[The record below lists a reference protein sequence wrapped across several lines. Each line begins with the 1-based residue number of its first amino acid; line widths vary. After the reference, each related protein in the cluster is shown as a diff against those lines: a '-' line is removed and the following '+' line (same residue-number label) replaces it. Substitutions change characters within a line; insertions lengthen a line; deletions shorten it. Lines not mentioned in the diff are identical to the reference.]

1 MRWLRSALVPAAW
14 DLSALLSVLR
24 PRAELAERNLWW
36 VRLAEWL
43 RHAPLRKEGVQAA
56 ESTAGTSLPV
66 LRLRHLLNVLD
77 RQPEYR
83 AQVIELLART
93 LEDMD
98 ATLLLADFG
107 FAQRM
112 AFFSELAERIQRKLL
127 PGTAE
132 THDLAEFFQL
142 VFSDAGDRHWLEA
155 IDDATLQRIAALLR
169 EAVASSRHPQAA
181 ARWRSALLDAM
192 MFCVSQVRATAF
204 SAEIRTRM
212 SEPARSLS
220 SFRQL
225 ARAFE
230 DLRTLLEADPPQ
242 PARLAPALG
251 HAHAL
256 LDACRRDARTVYD
269 HLEEYG
275 VSVDIVFSLQQL
287 QARLTRIRL
296 LLDCLL
302 SREPARAVRELMV
315 QFADTAQGRRSVRAL
330 LARNYSLLARKM
342 VERSAETG
350 EHYITRNRAE
360 YLQMVWRAAGGGAL
374 TAITVFVKFML
385 TSLGLSPF
393 FTGFAAGLNY
403 AVSFVAIQLA
413 HFTLATKQPAMT
425 APAMAAKLHD
435 VASDEAVER
444 FVDEVAHLIRS
455 QVAGIL
461 GNVAVVLPCVLLVQ
475 LAWQAAFG
483 APLVGVGKAEYTV
496 ASLSLLGWTPLYA
509 AATGVLLFASSIVAG
524 WAENWFVL
532 HRLGSALRWNPRIL
546 ARLGE
551 ARAQRWSAYLQAN
564 VSGFAGNISL
574 GFMLG
579 LVPAVAAFF
588 GIHFDVRHV
597 TLASGQLGA
606 ALGALGW
613 ELVSTPGFWLA
624 VAGIAL
630 TGVLNVTVSFVLAFR
645 LALRSRNIRLKDR
658 ARVYAA
664 VRRRLR
670 RQPFSFLWPVGTPR
684 PQAA

>member
-1 MRWLRSALVPAAW
+1 MRWLRSALAPSVW
-14 DLSALLSVLR
+14 DLSSLLSVLK

-36 VRLAEWL
+36 VRLVEWL
-43 RHAPLRKEGVQAA
+43 RHAPLRREGVEAP
-56 ESTAGTSLPV
+56 ETGTATPLPV
-66 LRLRHLLNVLD
+66 LRLRHLLNLLD
-77 RQPEYR
+77 RQPDYR
-83 AQVIELLART
+83 AQVVELIART

-112 AFFSELAERIQRKLL
+112 AFFGELAERIQRKLL
-127 PGTAE
+127 PGTSQ
-132 THDLAEFFQL
+132 TRDLAELFQL
-142 VFSDAGDRHWLEA
+142 VFSHEDDGAWLAA
-155 IDDATLQRIAALLR
+155 IDDATLERLASLLR
-169 EAVASSRHPQAA
+169 ESVAASRHPRAA
-181 ARWRSALLDAM
+181 EHWRSALLDAV
-192 MFCVSQVRATAF
+192 MFCISQVRATAF
-204 SAEIRTRM
+204 SAEIRTRL
-212 SEPARSLS
+212 SEPARALTP
-220 SFRQL
+220 FRQL
-225 ARAFE
+225 TRAFE
-230 DLRTLLEADPPQ
+230 EVRSLLENPDAT
-242 PARLAPALG
+242 PAQLVPALG
-251 HAHAL
+251 YAHAL

-275 VSVDIVFSLQQL
+275 VSIDIVFALQQL
-287 QARLTRIRL
+287 QARLDRIEL

-302 SREPARAVRELMV
+302 SKEPARAVRELMM
-315 QFADTAQGRRSVRAL
+315 QFADTAQRRRSVRAL

-350 EHYITRNRAE
+350 EHYITRDRGE
-360 YLQMVWRAAGGGAL
+360 YLQMLRRAGGGGAV
-374 TAITVFVKFML
+374 TAVTVFLKFFL

-393 FTGFAAGLNY
+393 FSGFAAGLNY
-403 AVSFVAIQLA
+403 AASFVAIQLA

-425 APAMAAKLHD
+425 APAMASKLND
-435 VASDEAVER
+435 VASDEAVEG
-444 FVDEVAHLIRS
+444 FVDEVAHLIRT
-455 QVAGIL
+455 QAAGIL
-461 GNVAVVLPCVLLVQ
+461 GNVAVVLPCVLVVQ
-475 LAWQAAFG
+475 LLWQAAFG
-483 APLVGVGKAEYTV
+483 APLVAAEKAAYSV
-496 ASLSLLGWTPLYA
+496 ASLSVLGWTPLFA
-509 AATGVLLFASSIVAG
+509 ACTGVLLFASSIVAG

-551 ARAQRWSAYLQAN
+551 ARATRWSAYLQAN

-579 LVPAVAAFF
+579 LVPAFASFF

-613 ELVSTPGFWLA
+613 ELVYTPGFWLA

-630 TGVLNVTVSFVLAFR
+630 TGVLNVSVSFLLAFR

-658 ARVYAA
+658 ARLYAA
-664 VRRRLR
+664 VRSRLR
-670 RQPFSFLWPVGTPR
+670 QHPASFLLPTRTLKAQPT
-684 PQAA
+684 

>member
-1 MRWLRSALVPAAW
+1 MRRLRSVLAPAAW
-14 DLSALLSVLR
+14 DLSSLLSVLK

-36 VRLAEWL
+36 VRLVEWL
-43 RHAPLRKEGVQAA
+43 RHAPLRKEGVDTP
-56 ESTAGTSLPV
+56 EAGNATPRPV
-66 LRLRHLLNVLD
+66 LRLRHLLGLLD

-83 AQVIELLART
+83 AQVVELIART

-107 FAQRM
+107 FAQRR
-112 AFFSELAERIQRKLL
+112 AFFGELAERVQRKLL
-127 PGTAE
+127 PGTSQ
-132 THDLAEFFQL
+132 TRDLAELFQL
-142 VFSDAGDRHWLEA
+142 VFADEDDAGWLRA
-155 IDDATLQRIAALLR
+155 VDDATLEKLAALLR
-169 EAVASSRHPQAA
+169 EAVAASRHPQAA
-181 ARWRSALLDAM
+181 AHWRSALLDAM
-192 MFCVSQVRATAF
+192 MFCISQVRATAF

-212 SEPARSLS
+212 SEPARALGP
-220 SFRQL
+220 FRQL
-225 ARAFE
+225 TRVFDE
-230 DLRTLLEADPPQ
+230 LHGLLESDETTPEQ
-242 PARLAPALG
+242 LTPALG
-251 HAHAL
+251 YAHAL

-287 QARLTRIRL
+287 QARLERVHL

-302 SREPARAVRELMV
+302 SKDQARAVRELMV
-315 QFADTAQGRRSVRAL
+315 QFAETAQRRRSVRAL

-360 YLQMVWRAAGGGAL
+360 YLQMFWRAAGGGAV
-374 TAITVFVKFML
+374 TALTVFVKFLL
-385 TSLGLSPF
+385 TGLGLSPF

-403 AVSFVAIQLA
+403 AASFVAIQLA

-435 VASDEAVER
+435 VGSDEAVEG
-444 FVDEVAHLIRS
+444 FVDEVAHLIRT

-461 GNVAVVLPCVLLVQ
+461 GNVVVVLPCVLAVQ
-475 LAWQAAFG
+475 LAWSAAFG
-483 APLVGVGKAEYTV
+483 APLVGVEKAAYV
-496 ASLSLLGWTPLYA
+496 VDSLSLLGWTPLFA

-551 ARAQRWSAYLQAN
+551 SRATRWSAYLQAN
-564 VSGFAGNISL
+564 VSGFAGNVSL
-574 GFMLG
+574 GFLLG
-579 LVPAVAAFF
+579 LVPAVASFF

-613 ELVSTPGFWLA
+613 ELVRTPGFWLA
-624 VAGIAL
+624 VAGIAV
-630 TGVLNVTVSFVLAFR
+630 TGVLNVCVSFLLAFR

-658 ARVYAA
+658 ARLYAA

-670 RQPFSFLWPVGTPR
+670 RQPVSFLLPARV
-684 PQAA
+684 PQAQAA